1 MNIFMKRSVSII
13 CMYMYICAHTCACE
27 SACAC
32 VCACVCMSVYTH
44 VCAYLYGKTTHTP
57 YIKIMSVFI
66 VNEDVVS

>member
-1 MNIFMKRSVSII
+1 
-13 CMYMYICAHTCACE
+13 
-27 SACAC
+27 
-32 VCACVCMSVYTH
+32 MSVYTH